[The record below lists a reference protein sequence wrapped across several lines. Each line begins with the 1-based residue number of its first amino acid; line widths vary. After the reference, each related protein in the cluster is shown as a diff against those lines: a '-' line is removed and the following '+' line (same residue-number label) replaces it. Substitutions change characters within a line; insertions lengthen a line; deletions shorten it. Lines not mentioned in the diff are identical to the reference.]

1 MNNGN
6 GLSADQRSFLKV
18 DDAATATDYNSYSW
32 FKIAEQGL
40 DNSSGKWAVDTMI
53 AGTSSGVGWWD
64 FTVPSCGK

>member
-1 MNNGN
+1 M
-6 GLSADQRSFLKV
+6 KV